1 MRTSRHCDLRRDDE
15 AARGGFHQHPEPSS
29 RNPSFASRARRAPH
43 PPARSWTM
51 ASRLIANLIVTGGQ
65 VLLRAAAAAYQKAL
79 VSASP
84 RTMPPSSPTPWIPLA
99 PRPSPRPPLP
109 GLTPTLRPALFTFT
123 DAQRSGV
130 AQEAAKG
137 GAASMFARKTMPL
150 EEARMILG
158 VEANASLEDVAARY
172 AKMFEANEKNGSFY
186 LQSKIHRARERIEAE
201 FKGEGGDDTEGG
213 DEGGSGEGA
222 AREGASSANPNAG
235 RGFAASGVDAEE
247 KR

>member
-1 MRTSRHCDLRRDDE
+1 
-15 AARGGFHQHPEPSS
+15 
-29 RNPSFASRARRAPH
+29 
-43 PPARSWTM
+43 
-51 ASRLIANLIVTGGQ
+51 
-65 VLLRAAAAAYQKAL
+65 
-79 VSASP
+79 
-84 RTMPPSSPTPWIPLA
+84 
-99 PRPSPRPPLP
+99 
-109 GLTPTLRPALFTFT
+109 
-123 DAQRSGV
+123 
-130 AQEAAKG
+130 
-137 GAASMFARKTMPL
+137 MFARKTMPL